1 MQDYPWL
8 LRSRRVEKNA
18 HLVVTYPRFLAMSPV
33 KNSLLHGRELERITG
48 YAESAASGERD
59 LLSLYA
65 RLLTSVNTC
74 PRCNAQREQRI
85 TVEEG
90 AFVVLWPEA
99 GCTVEE
105 IHRHIG
111 KDVVLKRGSVL
122 IVQCRNWFLDHM
134 TLEGTLILRD
144 EDADANSPTIRIQN
158 CIICNKGWSYRPISP
173 DDEAVPQVY
182 RIRGYTLNKREE
194 RVVTPQSNE
203 VPPAAPNTP

>member
-8 LRSRRVEKNA
+8 MRSSHVLRNHCHRV
-18 HLVVTYPRFLAMSPV
+18 VSFPRFLAMSPV
-33 KNSLLHGRELERITG
+33 KNSLARGQELEKTTG
-48 YAESAASGERD
+48 FAESAASGERD

-65 RLLTSVNTC
+65 RILTSANAC
-74 PRCNAQREQRI
+74 PCCNPRRENRI

-90 AFVVLWPEA
+90 ASVVLWPEA

-111 KDVVLKRGSVL
+111 HDVVLKRGSVL

-144 EDADANSPTIRIQN
+144 EDADPNGPTIRIQN
-158 CIICNKGWSYRPISP
+158 CSIHNDGWSYQPIRP
-173 DDEAVPQVY
+173 DDETISQVY
-182 RIRGYTLNKREE
+182 RIRGYTLNKKEE
-194 RVVTPQSNE
+194 SVIISQKM
-203 VPPAAPNTP
+203 